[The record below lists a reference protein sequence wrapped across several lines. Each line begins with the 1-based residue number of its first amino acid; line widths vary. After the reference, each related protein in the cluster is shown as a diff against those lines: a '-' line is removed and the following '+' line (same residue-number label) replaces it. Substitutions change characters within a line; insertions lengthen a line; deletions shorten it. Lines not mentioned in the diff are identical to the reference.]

1 MDPTDPPPSPPSAPD
16 PAELGGCAC
25 LHLRKAARRV
35 TQLYD
40 QHLAPVGLTSGQFSL
55 LSRLYG
61 VDAEGRGALAL
72 GALAEL
78 QVMDPTTLNRN
89 LKPLLAAGLVADGR
103 DANDRRVRT
112 VALTSAGRRRLLEAV
127 PYWRKAQA
135 RIAAALGPY
144 GVIALTGLL
153 NLSVAKLT

>member
-1 MDPTDPPPSPPSAPD
+1 MDSTDPPPSPPSAPD
-16 PAELGGCAC
+16 PAELAGCTNM
-25 LHLRKAARRV
+25 HVRKASRRV

-40 QHLAPVGLTSGQFSL
+40 QQLAPVGLTSGQFSL

-61 VDAEGRGALAL
+61 AQIEGRAALAL

-78 QVMDPTTLNRN
+78 QAMDPTTLNRN

-135 RIAAALGPY
+135 RMSATLGPY
-144 GVIALTGLL
+144 GVLALTGLL

>member
-1 MDPTDPPPSPPSAPD
+1 MDPTDPAHAPPSAPD
-16 PAELGGCAC
+16 PAELSGCTC
-25 LHLRKAARRV
+25 LHLRKASRRV
-35 TQLYD
+35 TQLFD

-61 VDAEGRGALAL
+61 AQAEGRPVLPL
-72 GALAEL
+72 GTLAEL

-103 DANDRRVRT
+103 DASDRRVRT
-112 VALTSAGRRRLLEAV
+112 VTLTGAGRSRLLEAV

-135 RIAAALGPY
+135 RMAASLGPY
-144 GVIALTGLL
+144 GVLALTSLL
-153 NLSVAKLT
+153 NLSVAKVT